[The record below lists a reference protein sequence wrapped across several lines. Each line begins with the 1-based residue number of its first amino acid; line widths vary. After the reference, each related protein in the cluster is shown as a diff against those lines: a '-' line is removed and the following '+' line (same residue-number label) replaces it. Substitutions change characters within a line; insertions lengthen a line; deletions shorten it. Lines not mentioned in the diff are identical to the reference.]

1 VGDVCTREVETPRTQ
16 RELAFDRLLINSV
29 EETLAALLGEILR
42 EAVYDALRNRFN
54 ITMDQVPE
62 RLDDFSLDLEK
73 LLGTVPSKTIRRAMI
88 KRFYA
93 ELGLEF
99 VERANWRLPDYVR
112 EARTKMSGRN
122 ESVE

>member
-1 VGDVCTREVETPRTQ
+1 MLIESVDETIV
-16 RELAFDRLLINSV
+16 AV
-29 EETLAALLGEILR
+29 LGEIIR
-42 EAVYDALRNRFN
+42 DAVHDALRNRFS

-62 RLDDFSLDLEK
+62 RLNDFSLYLEK
-73 LLGTVPSKTIRRAMI
+73 LLGTVPSKSIGKVII
-88 KRFYA
+88 KRFYG

-112 EARTKMSGRN
+112 EARTKMSGRS

>member
-1 VGDVCTREVETPRTQ
+1 MREVGTPRTQ
-16 RELAFDRLLINSV
+16 RELAFDRLLIESV
-29 EETLAALLGEILR
+29 DETLAAVLGEIIR
-42 EAVYDALRNRFN
+42 EAVYDALKNRFN

-62 RLDDFSLDLEK
+62 KLDDFSLDLEK
-73 LLGTVPSKTIRRAMI
+73 LMGKVPSRTLRKAII

-112 EARTKMSGRN
+112 EARTKMSGRS
-122 ESVE
+122 ESIE

>member
-1 VGDVCTREVETPRTQ
+1 M
-16 RELAFDRLLINSV
+16 LIESV
-29 EETLAALLGEILR
+29 DETLAAVLGEIIR
-42 EAVYDALRNRFN
+42 EAIHDALRNRFS

-62 RLDDFSLDLEK
+62 RLDDFSSYLEK
-73 LLGTVPSKTIRRAMI
+73 LLGAAPSKTIGKVII

-93 ELGLEF
+93 KLGLEF

-112 EARTKMSGRN
+112 EARTKTSGRS